1 MAKTIHDRLCG
12 VAVPLGALRSKKS
25 IGAGEYPDLVE
36 LGKFCVN
43 AGLSL
48 IQILPVNDTGYDSSP
63 YSALTAFAL
72 HPLYISIKDMDEAAD
87 FSADI
92 AALKKRFDDAPR
104 FPYRELVRAK
114 MELFRKIFAAG
125 EEAIVKSAAKD
136 GVLGRWIE
144 ANPWIREYA
153 VFRRLKELHNEKSW
167 KDWTQYRD
175 VTPEDIEQLWND
187 PKLLG
192 EHIFWAWIQETA
204 EKQFSQ
210 AANRLKK
217 MGVILEG
224 DLPILI
230 NEDSADLWAQG
241 GYFDASLSA
250 GAPPDMYSPQG
261 QNWGFPIYDWHA
273 LTQDGY
279 TWWKRR
285 LKQAEKFYQAYRIDH
300 VLGFFRIWASSRED
314 NSAILGRYIPYI
326 PVNPKD
332 FKDMGF
338 SPGRIRWISEPHIP
352 TAEVWEALNGAPDAA
367 REAERTFRKAL
378 RRIGEEELWL
388 FKPSV
393 KGEKDIIAFNFHP
406 AVQDY
411 LLKVWA
417 NRIFYEYESGFFS
430 PVWYYRESRA
440 YKSLS
445 NEERE
450 KIETLL
456 EKRRVDSESIW
467 EAQGRRLL
475 AMLSASSSMLP
486 CAEDLGAVPAC
497 VPKVLG
503 ELKILGLRVLRW
515 NRLWDKDGQP
525 YVPLPD
531 YPELSV
537 ATPAVHDSSTVRE
550 WWEREADRGVFRGF
564 IKRPDLS
571 DAYTPETARAIL
583 GALASAA
590 SRFRVFQIQD
600 LLHLKADYYAE
611 DCASERINVPGTA
624 NDFNWTYRLPVSID
638 ALCGDS
644 ALVEAVR
651 EVTSTEAAAPAANKS

>member
-12 VAVPLGALRSKKS
+12 AVVPIGSLRGKNS
-25 IGAGEYPDLVE
+25 IGVGEYPDLVAF
-36 LGKFCVN
+36 GKFCVR

-63 YSALTAFAL
+63 YSALSAFAL
-72 HPLYISIKDMDEAAD
+72 HPLYISITDMDGAAD

-92 AALKKRFDDAPR
+92 AALKTRFDSAPR
-104 FPYRELVRAK
+104 FPYGELLRAK
-114 MELFRKIFAAG
+114 MELFRKIFAAK
-125 EEAIVKSAAKD
+125 EKDLLASAAKT
-136 GVLGRWIE
+136 GTGSLGAWI
-144 ANPWIREYA
+144 ASNPWVREYA
-153 VFRRLKELHNEKSW
+153 VFRRLKELYNEKSW
-167 KDWTQYRD
+167 KDWENYRD
-175 VTPEDIEQLWND
+175 ITPEEIEHLWND
-187 PKLLG
+187 PKLRG
-192 EHIFWAWIQETA
+192 KHIFWAWLQAAA
-204 EKQFSQ
+204 EKQFIQ
-210 AANRLKK
+210 AADGLKK
-217 MGVILEG
+217 MDVILEG

-230 NEDSADLWAQG
+230 NEDSADLWAKG

-279 TWWKRR
+279 TWWKQR

-314 NSAILGRYIPYI
+314 HSAVLGRYIPYI

-332 FKDMGF
+332 FKDMAF
-338 SPGRIRWISEPHIP
+338 SPERVRWMSEPHIP
-352 TAEVWEALNGAPDAA
+352 SAEVLEALNGAPDAA
-367 REAERTFRKAL
+367 MEAERVFRQAL

-406 AVQDY
+406 AVQAY
-411 LLKVWA
+411 LLSAWS
-417 NRIFYEYESGFFS
+417 NRLFYEYESGFYA
-430 PVWYYRESRA
+430 PVWYFRESRA

-445 NEERE
+445 DEEKQ
-450 KIETLL
+450 KIEALL
-456 EKRRVDSESIW
+456 EKRRIDSESIW

-475 AMLSASSSMLP
+475 AMLGASSSMLP
-486 CAEDLGAVPAC
+486 CAEDLGAVPSC
-497 VPKVLG
+497 VPKVLA

-525 YVPLPD
+525 YVPLED

-550 WWEREADRGVFRGF
+550 WWEREADRDFFRDF
-564 IKRPDLS
+564 IHRPDLS
-571 DAYTPETARAIL
+571 DAYTPETAAIIL

-611 DCASERINVPGTA
+611 DCGSERINVPGTA
-624 NDFNWTYRLPVSID
+624 NDFNWTYRLPVSIEV
-638 ALCGDS
+638 LCGDDKLTDTIREL
-644 ALVEAVR
+644 LVA
-651 EVTSTEAAAPAANKS
+651 KDIL